1 MPETFASA
9 VIPADAATVWRTLR
23 DFGGLAAWQPAVAGC
38 RLQDEGCPD
47 RVGNVRNLLMAG
59 GETVVEALVALNDHE
74 RSLTYDIVSSPYA
87 VRSYRATLRV
97 LPLTASG
104 EAFVG
109 WSAVFDCEPSD
120 AVELADT
127 FRDMIFAAGLA
138 ALAGYFGG
146 PSS

>member
-23 DFGGLAAWQPAVAGC
+23 DFGGLAAWQPAVARC
-38 RLQDEGCPD
+38 LLQDEDSPD
-47 RVGNVRNLLMAG
+47 RVGNVRNLLMTS
-59 GETVVEALVALNDHE
+59 GETVVEVLVALDDRE

-109 WSAVFDCEPSD
+109 WSAVFDCDPPD
-120 AVELADT
+120 ADELADS